1 MKQLL
6 KALTRLLFGEYAF
19 YYIYTRSAK
28 DFSRQEATASST
40 FRVIPVNASLVLKSD
55 DPLIQQQVGYAGLGA
70 HGYAC
75 LDGQRIVGICF
86 YWFGA
91 RYQKR
96 NFWPLLEREA
106 KLVQIISLPE
116 MRGRGIASLLIGWS
130 CQDMLE
136 QGFDRVY
143 ARIWHSNTPSIK
155 AFERAGWSRVSLVI
169 EINPLRRAQPTKLR
183 INSKFLIRSS

>member
-19 YYIYTRSAK
+19 YYIYTHSAK

-75 LDGQRIVGICF
+75 LD
-86 YWFGA
+86 
-91 RYQKR
+91 
-96 NFWPLLEREA
+96 FWPLLEREA